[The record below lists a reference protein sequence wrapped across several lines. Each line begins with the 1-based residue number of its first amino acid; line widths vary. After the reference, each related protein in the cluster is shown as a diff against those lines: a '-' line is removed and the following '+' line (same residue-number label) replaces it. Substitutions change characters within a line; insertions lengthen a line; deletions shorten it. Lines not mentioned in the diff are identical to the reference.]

1 MQTMINEDVNG
12 FLSRLPEKGRLLGL
26 DLGAKTI
33 GLALSDVSRQIATPL
48 ETLKRTRFAD
58 DADKLS
64 ELYDT
69 HSVIGIVLGFP
80 VNMNGTQ
87 GPRCQ
92 ASRDF
97 ARNLLS
103 CLQTP
108 ILLWDERL
116 STAAVTHTLL
126 AADLSR
132 NKRAKVIDKM
142 AAGYILQGALD
153 ALKHLEV
160 SER

>member
-48 ETLKRTRFAD
+48 ETLKRTKFAE
-58 DADKLS
+58 DAHKLTK
-64 ELYDT
+64 LYDK

-80 VNMNGTQ
+80 VNMNGTE

-103 CLQTP
+103 CLQAP

-153 ALKHLEV
+153 ALKHVET
-160 SER
+160 S

>member
-1 MQTMINEDVNG
+1 MIDEDVSG

-26 DLGAKTI
+26 DLGEKTI
-33 GLALSDVSRQIATPL
+33 GLALSDISRQIATPL
-48 ETLKRTRFAD
+48 ETLKRSKFTK
-58 DADKLS
+58 DAQKLL
-64 ELYDT
+64 ELHDQ

-97 ARNLLS
+97 ARNLVLS
-103 CLQTP
+103 LQSP

-132 NKRAKVIDKM
+132 NKRAKIVDKV

-153 ALKHLEV
+153 ALKHLEI
-160 SER
+160 SEQ